1 MNFSGLASNPLT
13 LGLLIFL
20 GIQQTS
26 QYIKSGGTIQELLI
40 MVFAVLVSIT
50 FHEFAHAFVAD
61 RLGDETP
68 RQKKRLTLNPL
79 AHIDPIGLILL
90 IFCHFGWG
98 KPVPINSYNFKRNIS
113 MRKGTA
119 LVALAGPVMNFLL
132 AIIFS
137 VALGLVVRFASAEF
151 LITSTGMMIINI
163 LRALISINVGLGVFN
178 LIPLP
183 PLDGSKILAA
193 ILPGKAREWY
203 VSREKL
209 LQIVFIIIW
218 VTPLASY
225 IISPAINWICEQLF
239 NLISFIAVGH
249 I

>member
-1 MNFSGLASNPLT
+1 MT
-13 LGLLIFL
+13 
-20 GIQQTS
+20 
-26 QYIKSGGTIQELLI
+26 
-40 MVFAVLVSIT
+40 
-50 FHEFAHAFVAD
+50 
-61 RLGDETP
+61 
-68 RQKKRLTLNPL
+68 
-79 AHIDPIGLILL
+79 
-90 IFCHFGWG
+90 
-98 KPVPINSYNFKRNIS
+98 
-113 MRKGTA
+113 
-119 LVALAGPVMNFLL
+119 
-132 AIIFS
+132 
-137 VALGLVVRFASAEF
+137 
-151 LITSTGMMIINI
+151 IINI

>member
-1 MNFSGLASNPLT
+1 MNFSGLASNPFT
-13 LGLLIFL
+13 LGILIFL

-26 QYIKSGGTIQELLI
+26 QYIRNGGTIQELLI

-61 RLGDETP
+61 RLGDDTP

-98 KPVPINSYNFKRNIS
+98 KPVPINAYNFKRNIS

-137 VALGLVVRFASAEF
+137 VALGLVIRFASAEF
-151 LITSTGMMIINI
+151 IITGTGLMILNI
-163 LRALISINVGLGVFN
+163 LRALIAINVGLGVFN

-218 VTPLASY
+218 VTPLAIY
-225 IISPAINWICEQLF
+225 IISPAINWISEQLF

>member
-26 QYIKSGGTIQELLI
+26 QYIRSGGTIQELLI

-98 KPVPINSYNFKRNIS
+98 KPVPINAYNFKRNIS

-151 LITSTGMMIINI
+151 LITSMIINI

-239 NLISFIAVGH
+239 NLISFIAIGH

>member
-26 QYIKSGGTIQELLI
+26 QYIRSGGTIQELLI

-98 KPVPINSYNFKRNIS
+98 KPVPINAYNFKRNIS

-151 LITSTGMMIINI
+151 IITGTGLMILNI